1 MALTPEDIVNKRFQS
16 SKLLREGYDQDEV
29 DDFLDEVVVE
39 MRALVAE
46 RDSLKARLEAAEQNA
61 GAEAPVVPAPV
72 PAAAATV
79 AETAP
84 STQDILEETQSS
96 NSMLVLARRLHEEHV
111 REGIE
116 RRDALIAEA
125 HENAARIISDAET
138 TANEQI
144 TAYNIQIADLETKV
158 TELRAFESEYRRH
171 LRTYIEG
178 QLKDLDKAS
187 SPAS

>member
-96 NSMLVLARRLHEEHV
+96 NNMLVLARRLHDEHV

-116 RRDALIAEA
+116 KRDALIAA
-125 HENAARIISDAET
+125 
-138 TANEQI
+138 TAL
-144 TAYNIQIADLETKV
+144 THGMTVV
-158 TELRAFESEYRRH
+158 TRNVDDFKPTGVPILNPWEPM
-171 LRTYIEG
+171 
-178 QLKDLDKAS
+178 QVD
-187 SPAS
+187 